1 MQCLLDADVLR
12 YEIGFASETAW
23 KGMNPE
29 QDKQWLIENPP
40 PWDMVEDM
48 LLNRI
53 MHIETV
59 CEADAPSIYF
69 FTGKTN
75 FRNLIAKKQPYKMR
89 KGNKPFHYYNL
100 TAYMKGR
107 YEFRQEEGFEADDLM
122 AIYQTGRIKYG
133 TTIICTRDKDLRTV
147 DGWHF
152 GWELGNSPQ
161 FGPRYLEGYGD
172 IALNAKRELK
182 GTGAKFFFAQCIMGD
197 ATDSI
202 PGLPGKGPVAA
213 FEALRDS
220 TTYDEG
226 LAAVLEA
233 YTAFYGEDGNPE
245 DELLEQGQLL
255 WMTRYLNNDG
265 SPKLWEGPYEWKK

>member
-107 YEFRQEEGFEADDLM
+107 YDFRQTEGLEADDLM
-122 AIYQTGRIKYG
+122 AIYQKSRIEDG
-133 TTIICTRDKDLRTV
+133 STIICTRDKDLRQV
-147 DGWHF
+147 SGWHF

-161 FGPRYLEGYGD
+161 FGPYYVEGYGD
-172 IALNAKRELK
+172 ITLNAKRELK
-182 GTGAKFFFAQCIMGD
+182 GYGPKFFLAQCIMGD

-202 PGLPGKGPVAA
+202 PGLPGKGPVYA
-213 FEALRDS
+213 FDIVGPTSSYE
-220 TTYDEG
+220 EG
-226 LAAVLEA
+226 CEAVLATYEA
-233 YTAFYGEDGNPE
+233 YYGHPVIAR

-255 WMTRYLNNDG
+255 YMTRQLNEDG
-265 SPKLWEGPYEWKK
+265 SPILWEF

>member
-12 YEIGFASETAW
+12 YEIGFAAETAW
-23 KGMNPE
+23 KGMNLE
-29 QDKQWLIENPP
+29 QPKEWLLENPP
-40 PWDMVEDM
+40 PFDLVEEM

-53 MHIETV
+53 MHIETM
-59 CEADAPSIYF
+59 CEATEPSIYF

-75 FRNLIAKKQPYKMR
+75 FRNLIAKKQPYKQR
-89 KGNKPFHYYNL
+89 KGNKPFHYANL

-122 AIYQTGRIKYG
+122 AIYQTSRIKDG

-182 GTGAKFFFAQCIMGD
+182 GTGLKFFLAQCIMGD

-202 PGLPGKGPVAA
+202 PGIPGKGAVAA
-213 FEALRDS
+213 
-220 TTYDEG
+220 YDILAGTRSYIEG
-226 LAAVLEA
+226 LEAVLEA
-233 YTAFYGEDGNPE
+233 YTAFYADTAK
-245 DELLEQGQLL
+245 DELLEQGRLL
-255 WMTRYLNNDG
+255 HMTRELNEFG
-265 SPKLWEGPYEWKK
+265 APVLWGF

>member
-23 KGMNPE
+23 KGMNLE
-29 QDKQWLIENPP
+29 QPKEWLLGNPP
-40 PWDMVEDM
+40 PFDLVEEM

-53 MHIETV
+53 MHIETM
-59 CEADAPSIYF
+59 CEATEPSIYF

-75 FRNLIAKKQPYKMR
+75 FRNLIAKKQPYKQR
-89 KGNKPFHYYNL
+89 KGSKPFHYANL

-122 AIYQTGRIKYG
+122 AIYQTGRIKDG

-197 ATDSI
+197 PTDSI
-202 PGLPGKGPVAA
+202 PGLPGKGAVSA
-213 FEALRDS
+213 FEVLIS
-220 TTYDEG
+220 TSTYEEG
-226 LAAVLEA
+226 LEAVLGA
-233 YTAFYGEDGNPE
+233 YEAFYEHPVIAR

-255 WMTRYLNNDG
+255 HMTRELNEFG
-265 SPKLWEGPYEWKK
+265 APVLWSF